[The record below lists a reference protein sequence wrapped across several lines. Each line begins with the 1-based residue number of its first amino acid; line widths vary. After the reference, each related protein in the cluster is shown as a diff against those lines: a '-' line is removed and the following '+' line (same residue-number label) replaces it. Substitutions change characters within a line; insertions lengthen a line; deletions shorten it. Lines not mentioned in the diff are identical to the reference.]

1 MRDVDCLAVPPF
13 PRTPEP
19 DSQICFNTVLAV
31 ARSHGAR
38 NIPAKG
44 GFFCFCFF
52 QPFPPQESLCPL
64 LFKFGH
70 RPGLTLGWASA
81 GAEVPLC

>member
-44 GFFCFCFF
+44 AFFAFAFS
-52 QPFPPQESLCPL
+52 SLS
-64 LFKFGH
+64 
-70 RPGLTLGWASA
+70 RPRRVYALSFLNLDIGPA
-81 GAEVPLC
+81 